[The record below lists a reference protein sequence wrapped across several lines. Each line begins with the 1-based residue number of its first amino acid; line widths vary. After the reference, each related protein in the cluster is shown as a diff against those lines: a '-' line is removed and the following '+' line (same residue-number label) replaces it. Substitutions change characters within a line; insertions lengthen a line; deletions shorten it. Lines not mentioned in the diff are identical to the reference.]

1 MTLLPTIDDYP
12 ARLSFRFC
20 VQKLSYRK
28 ERQTMINPTIQKAI
42 NEQIKHEFFSSYL
55 YLSMSA
61 YFETLSLPC
70 FASWMRVQS
79 QEEHEHAMKFFDFL
93 NDRGGSVE
101 LQALDQPAGEF
112 QSPLDVFEQAL
123 AHERKITALIHR
135 LYELAL
141 KENDYATQTLLQWFV
156 TEQVEEEKNAGQ
168 IVEQL
173 KMTGGEPSALLLLD
187 RDLAG
192 RGAAA

>member
-1 MTLLPTIDDYP
+1 
-12 ARLSFRFC
+12 
-20 VQKLSYRK
+20 
-28 ERQTMINPTIQKAI
+28 MISPTIQQAI
-42 NEQIKHEFFSSYL
+42 NDQIKHEFFSSYL

-61 YFETLSLPC
+61 SFETLSLPG

-93 NDRGGSVE
+93 NDRNGTVE
-101 LQALDQPAGEF
+101 LQALDQPPGEF

-123 AHERKITALIHR
+123 AHERKVTALIHR

-141 KENDYATQTLLQWFV
+141 KENDYATQTLLQWFI
-156 TEQVEEEKNAGQ
+156 TEQVEEEKNASQ

-173 KMTGGEPSALLLLD
+173 KMTGGDSTALLLLD
-187 RDLAG
+187 RELAG
-192 RGAAA
+192 RGAASAGNG

>member
-1 MTLLPTIDDYP
+1 
-12 ARLSFRFC
+12 
-20 VQKLSYRK
+20 
-28 ERQTMINPTIQKAI
+28 MISSTIQNAI
-42 NEQIKHEFFSSYL
+42 NDQIKHEFFSSYL

-61 YFETLSLPC
+61 YFETLSLPG
-70 FASWMRVQS
+70 FARWMRMQS

-112 QSPLDVFEQAL
+112 QSPLDVFEQSL
-123 AHERKITALIHR
+123 AHERKVTALINR

-141 KENDYATQTLLQWFV
+141 KENDYATQTLLQWFI

-187 RDLAG
+187 RELAG

>member
-1 MTLLPTIDDYP
+1 
-12 ARLSFRFC
+12 
-20 VQKLSYRK
+20 
-28 ERQTMINPTIQKAI
+28 MISPTIQNAI
-42 NEQIKHEFFSSYL
+42 NDQIKHEFFSSYL

-61 YFETLSLPC
+61 YFETLSLPG

-101 LQALDQPAGEF
+101 LQALDQPPGEF

-123 AHERKITALIHR
+123 AHERKVTSLIHR

-141 KENDYATQTLLQWFV
+141 KENDYATQTLLQWFI

-192 RGAAA
+192 RGTAAA

>member
-1 MTLLPTIDDYP
+1 MISAT
-12 ARLSFRFC
+12 
-20 VQKLSYRK
+20 VQ
-28 ERQTMINPTIQKAI
+28 NAI
-42 NEQIKHEFFSSYL
+42 NDQIKHEFYSSYL

-61 YFETLSLPC
+61 YFETLSLPG
-70 FASWMRVQS
+70 FARWMRVQS
-79 QEEHEHAMKFFDFL
+79 QEEHEHAMKFFDFI
-93 NDRGGSVE
+93 NDRGGTVE
-101 LQALDQPAGEF
+101 LQALDQPPGEF

-123 AHERKITALIHR
+123 GHERKVTSLIHK

-141 KENDYATQTLLQWFV
+141 KENDYATQTLLQWFI

-192 RGAAA
+192 RGAAE

>member
-61 YFETLSLPC
+61 YFETLSLPG
-70 FASWMRVQS
+70 FARWMRVQS

-112 QSPLDVFEQAL
+112 QSPLD
-123 AHERKITALIHR
+123 HERKVTALIHR

-141 KENDYATQTLLQWFV
+141 KENDYATQTLLQWFI

>member
-1 MTLLPTIDDYP
+1 MISPT
-12 ARLSFRFC
+12 
-20 VQKLSYRK
+20 VQ
-28 ERQTMINPTIQKAI
+28 NAI
-42 NEQIKHEFFSSYL
+42 NDQIKHEFYSSYL
-55 YLSMSA
+55 YLAMSA
-61 YFETLSLPC
+61 YFETLSLPG

-93 NDRGGSVE
+93 NDRGGTVE
-101 LQALDQPAGEF
+101 LQALDQPPGEF
-112 QSPLDVFEQAL
+112 QSPLDVFEQSL
-123 AHERKITALIHR
+123 GHERKVTALINK

-141 KENDYATQTLLQWFV
+141 KENDYATQTLLQWFI

-187 RDLAG
+187 RELAG
-192 RGAAA
+192 RGAAV